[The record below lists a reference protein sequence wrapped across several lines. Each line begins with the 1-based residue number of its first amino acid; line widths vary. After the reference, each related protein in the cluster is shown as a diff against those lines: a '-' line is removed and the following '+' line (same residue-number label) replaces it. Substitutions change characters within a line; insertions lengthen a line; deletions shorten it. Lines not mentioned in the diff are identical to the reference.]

1 MLGLLQI
8 THGPDKGHTFALTQ
22 NAKEL
27 IGRGPNNSICVSD
40 PQVSRLH
47 CQVKVEGNKVLL
59 TDAGSVSGT
68 WVNGE
73 RVTRH
78 ELQSGDVIRIGE
90 TQFTF
95 RWDNPD
101 EKRTESWSHEGKE

>member
-8 THGPDKGHTFALTQ
+8 THGPDKGKTFALTR

-27 IGRGPNNSICVSD
+27 IGRGPNNSICLSD

-59 TDAGSVSGT
+59 TDAGSVGGT
-68 WVNGE
+68 WVNGD
-73 RVTRH
+73 RVTQH
-78 ELQSGDVIRIGE
+78 ELQTGDVIRIGE
-90 TQFTF
+90 TQFAF
-95 RWDNPD
+95 RWADTD
-101 EKRTESWSHEGKE
+101 EKGTETWSHEEKE